1 MPWKAAMIAGCS
13 SQSFS
18 AGVTLFG
25 NPLTFSTAAID
36 ATWYLLDVTGWNLGR
51 SLQQSV
57 AWKATAQG
65 DSV

>member
-1 MPWKAAMIAGCS
+1 MIAGCS

-36 ATWYLLDVTGWNLGR
+36 ATW
-51 SLQQSV
+51 
-57 AWKATAQG
+57 
-65 DSV
+65 